1 MAVAV
6 QVFDDAQALGTALAA
21 DVLAALQADG
31 LEEQTV
37 LLGCPGGRSLRP
49 TYRAMGEQAAR
60 DGLDLSRLVILM
72 MDEYLTPSGT
82 GFVRCDPQ
90 AHFSCLRF
98 GHEQIR
104 DVLNTALPPERHV
117 RAANVW
123 LPDPADPEAYDR
135 RIADAGGIAL
145 FMLASGASDGHVAFN
160 PPGTARNSRTH
171 IVPLADTTRADNL
184 RTFPDF
190 RSLEEV
196 PTHGVS
202 VGIDTIASRSRRVVL
217 VLTGEEKRQAAERVL
232 TATSYDPGWPATV
245 IHECRNAR
253 ILLDR
258 TAAGPDVR

>member
-1 MAVAV
+1 MAAAV
-6 QVFDDAQALGTALAA
+6 QVFDDAQALGVALAA

-31 LEEQTV
+31 LEGREV

-72 MDEYLTPSGT
+72 MDEYLAPSGT

-98 GHEQIR
+98 GREQIR
-104 DVLNTALPPERHV
+104 DVLNAGLPLGKQV
-117 RAANVW
+117 RAESVW
-123 LPDPADPEAYDR
+123 LPDPTNPGAYDR
-135 RIADAGGIAL
+135 CIAGAGGIAL

-160 PPGTARNSRTH
+160 PPGTPRDSRTH

-190 RSLEEV
+190 RSLDEV

-202 VGIDTIASRSRRVVL
+202 AGIDTIASLSRRAAL
-217 VLTGEEKRQAAERVL
+217 VLTGAEKRRAAERVL
-232 TATSYDPGWPATV
+232 AAKSYDPGWPATV
-245 IHECRNAR
+245 IHECRQAR

-258 TAAGPDVR
+258 ATGSGGQ